1 MKKIIRACSLLLAT
15 IVLSACQPTPN
26 EPVVIEKNEENML
39 QQAQQTK
46 QPMQTEHTTTDAAL
60 TLIQQ
65 QIIQYSPYQ
74 TTF

>member
-1 MKKIIRACSLLLAT
+1 MKKVIQTCALLLAT

-46 QPMQTEHTTTDAAL
+46 QPVQTADTAAEAK
-60 TLIQQ
+60 TSLIQQ
-65 QIIQYSPYQ
+65 QFIQYSPCIH
-74 TTF
+74 